1 MNSNWELGSISLE
14 TLSNMQ
20 QLIPSFRDVY
30 DTPMIYECGSWVFGR
45 NMQGNKAGY
54 FSILDGKEGATA
66 ER

>member
-1 MNSNWELGSISLE
+1 LRHFPTW
-14 TLSNMQ
+14 

-30 DTPMIYECGSWVFGR
+30 DTPMIYKCGSWVFGR

-54 FSILDGKEGATA
+54 FSTLDGKEGAAA